1 MKKYVSKNARA
12 QIVFALSLIVTA
24 GLPARLALAEEFDA
38 GVENEAVMA
47 DSEGAIAEAAEQK
60 KLEQADRERFEKA
73 QKQAK
78 AEAAEAKKSEV
89 DAKAKI
95 AKSMVEEVRLKK
107 EKAAADIRR
116 QAATDRIKQTETE
129 LQARQ
134 TQLDVLK
141 ELTDKT
147 VADRDQLEQKVK
159 VNEGKMRRLEFQ
171 IANEI
176 QRKKD
181 SESSLNLSKTRMAKS
196 QSKVREASNRLS
208 TLQKN
213 RSPSSVGGM
222 SPAGGTTNAAVGAP
236 APQEGWV
243 RLKKDCGLNA
253 SADQASS
260 LTQSLKLGD
269 RIYGRKFDDKWIEV
283 RDRAATSPIGYL
295 AINCV
300 K

>member
-1 MKKYVSKNARA
+1 MFKNTRA
-12 QIVFALSLIVTA
+12 QIVIALSVFVSA
-24 GLPARLALAEEFDA
+24 ALPTRQALAEDFDA

-60 KLEQADRERFEKA
+60 KLEQADRDRYERA

-78 AEAAEAKKSEV
+78 AEAVEAKKSEL

-95 AKSMVEEVRLKK
+95 AKSMIEEARLKK
-107 EKAAADIRR
+107 EKAAADVRR
-116 QAATDRIKQTETE
+116 QVATDRIKQTETE

-159 VNEGKMRRLEFQ
+159 ANEEKMRRLEFQ

-181 SESSLNLSKTRMAKS
+181 SESSLNLSKTRMAKAQS
-196 QSKVREASNRLS
+196 QVREASNRLS

-213 RSPSSVGGM
+213 RAPSSIGGI
-222 SPAGGTTNAAVGAP
+222 SSGSRPSNAAIGAA
-236 APQEGWV
+236 APQQGWV
-243 RLKKDCGLNA
+243 KLKKDCGLNA
-253 SADQASS
+253 AADQTSS
-260 LTQSLKLGD
+260 TTQILKSGD

-283 RDRAATSPIGYL
+283 RDRAAASPTGYL
-295 AINCV
+295 AITCV